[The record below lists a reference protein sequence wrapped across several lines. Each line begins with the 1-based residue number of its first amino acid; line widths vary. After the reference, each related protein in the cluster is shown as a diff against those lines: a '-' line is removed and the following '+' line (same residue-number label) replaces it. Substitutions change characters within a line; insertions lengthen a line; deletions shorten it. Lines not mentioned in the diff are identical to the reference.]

1 MSKVYTPEL
10 EKKIVDA
17 GAFTFASAK
26 AFAEENGL
34 KPKSLIAKIVQMG
47 LPYEAKPKP
56 VAKKV
61 ENELPAKKDVLA
73 SIFLKVGVELASME
87 RMTVADLMALDD
99 SIAEAEEA
107 AIQEAS
113 EAFQPE

>member
-10 EKKIVDA
+10 EAKIVSV

-26 AFAEENGL
+26 AFAEAEGL
-34 KPKSLIAKIVQMG
+34 KPKSLIAKIVQLG

-56 VAKKV
+56 VPKKV

-73 SIFLKVGVELASME
+73 SIFGKVGVELPSME
-87 RMTVADLMALDD
+87 RMTVADLMALDE
-99 SIAEAEEA
+99 SIAEAEPVFDTESV
-107 AIQEAS
+107 EAS
-113 EAFQPE
+113 EG